1 MGFKKIDLGFNFKN
15 PEIKKLKVGSSLKNS
30 QNPLRTPIK
39 AKAIDIN
46 MATRLVSTRLI
57 AFVAGSV
64 LHKSSTQHVP
74 DFEHNKRA
82 FAPKSMATALLSV
95 EPSSSSFNCL
105 SVACSTNSLP
115 TAGKQPRS
123 PATRPF
129 LGLKRP
135 PAVCEN
141 SVDSMSAVANYF
153 LNKKKTILFVLE

>member
-1 MGFKKIDLGFNFKN
+1 
-15 PEIKKLKVGSSLKNS
+15 
-30 QNPLRTPIK
+30 
-39 AKAIDIN
+39 

-82 FAPKSMATALLSV
+82 FAPKSMATESLLING
-95 EPSSSSFNCL
+95 EPSSLSVNCL
-105 SVACSTNSLP
+105 SVACSTNLMP

-129 LGLKRP
+129 VGLKRP

-153 LNKKKTILFVLE
+153 LNKKKNNIICARIILI